1 MEEVKLRI
9 KSANRITT
17 ATGQTADLQLA
28 CSVRETVAG
37 LKRRIQA
44 EHVGHPP
51 AAGQKLVYAGKLL
64 MDGQAIGDVLRFEDE
79 CSVFTIHLVCRPVES
94 SGEKD
99 STTAV
104 NSANTAPICTNI
116 NTTTTN
122 VNSSSNNANDN
133 GALATTVSEGTEQ
146 LPLSTATTA
155 DNSSTHAELEA
166 IGQMI
171 QTLVLQEAMT
181 TSTPTTQDY
190 QQHESECEQLYRQY
204 IALYR
209 QHVQNQ
215 VPAHPLAPLVIP
227 QQQQQQQQ
235 QEQQPAAP
243 AAQEADGGAAVED
256 AAANNNNNDLLDY
269 AYAIIRVLILL
280 CVMYVHSSFLRL
292 LVVAVV
298 LLAAC
303 FLHNRNQRRQIN
315 NNNNNVNDHNQQLPM
330 DNEIPADPVELDRT
344 ADVATAGTDEPKPH
358 PLVVAFTFVRTL
370 LTSVIPQDV

>member
-37 LKRRIQA
+37 LKRRIEA

-99 STTAV
+99 STTTV
-104 NSANTAPICTNI
+104 NGANTAPICTNI
-116 NTTTTN
+116 NTATTN

-133 GALATTVSEGTEQ
+133 GALATTVSGGTEQ

-227 QQQQQQQQ
+227 QQQQQQQ
-235 QEQQPAAP
+235 EQQPAAP

-303 FLHNRNQRRQIN
+303 FLHNRNQRRQMNN